1 LKPEVLD
8 PHGES
13 EEMTSLS
20 EAKVLGGIGSILVLL
35 TAVPSVGALFGIA
48 GFIMILL
55 AIKNI
60 SLVVNEKPI
69 YSNMLT
75 AVVLAIGAI
84 AVGAVTIVGAIYHVL
99 GMGSFVGSH
108 FVLAPQLAPAT
119 WFGLAAVA
127 IGGILAVW
135 ALLVASAV
143 FVRRTYNSM
152 ANKLNVHLFETAGLL
167 YLIGAA
173 TSIILVGFPII
184 LIAQILLTVAFF
196 SIQEQPRVPQASQV
210 QSVTTTS

>member
-1 LKPEVLD
+1 
-8 PHGES
+8 
-13 EEMTSLS
+13 MTSLS

-35 TAVPSVGALFGIA
+35 TAVPSVGPLFGIA

-55 AIKNI
+55 AINNI
-60 SLVVNEKPI
+60 SQVVNEKPI

-99 GMGSFVGSH
+99 SMGSFVGSH
-108 FVLAPQLAPAT
+108 FVLPPHIALGN
-119 WFGLAAVA
+119 WFGLAAAAFV
-127 IGGILAVW
+127 GILAVW

-143 FVRRTYNSM
+143 FVRRTYHSM
-152 ANKLNVHLFETAGLL
+152 ATKLNVHMFETAGLL

-173 TSIILVGFPII
+173 TCIILIGFPII

-196 SIQEQPRVPQASQV
+196 SIPEQPKVQANQV
-210 QSVTTTS
+210 QTVTAQS